1 MKRAGVLLLI
11 GVDGRRLRRGTAGSF
26 NGRSVCGESRRQRTH
41 ACGRVILPDQV
52 RNEFS
57 TTLVANYQVLEVAI
71 YPQSGSTVDICV
83 IDFALRV
90 DGRLIRPAEPRTI
103 AVRNQKQ
110 ASRGGRDIALW
121 PSVGFRREHGQ
132 RVRTS
137 VWADDVPGLR
147 QRTGIVE

>member
-1 MKRAGVLLLI
+1 MWTAAGYGEGLPARST
-11 GVDGRRLRRGTAGSF
+11 VDQYAAKADGKGLTLAA
-26 NGRSVCGESRRQRTH
+26 E
-41 ACGRVILPDQV
+41 VILPNQV

-121 PSVGFRREHGQ
+121 PSVGFRREHGE